1 MANALDPSARERIV
15 QAATRLFRTRGYA
28 ASSMRDIVE
37 EAQAPRGSLRHYFP
51 GGKEQLAVEAVAAG
65 AAQVGE
71 SIAAAF
77 AHGRGADGAVRL
89 FFNGSADLL
98 EEREFELGCPVATVA
113 LERAAFGDEVARTCA
128 AALEGWTEQFAAGLR
143 ADGID
148 ARAARRLA
156 AGIVGQY
163 EGALL
168 LSRVQRRGDP
178 LRAAGALV
186 RQLIAA
192 AR

>member
-1 MANALDPSARERIV
+1 
-15 QAATRLFRTRGYA
+15 
-28 ASSMRDIVE
+28 
-37 EAQAPRGSLRHYFP
+37 
-51 GGKEQLAVEAVAAG
+51 
-65 AAQVGE
+65 
-71 SIAAAF
+71 
-77 AHGRGADGAVRL
+77 
-89 FFNGSADLL
+89 
-98 EEREFELGCPVATVA
+98 VATVA
-113 LERAAFGDEVARTCA
+113 LERAALGDEVARTCA
-128 AALEGWTEQFAAGLR
+128 TALEGWTKQFAAGLR

-168 LSRVQRRGDP
+168 LSRVQRSGDP

-186 RQLIAA
+186 RQLIAG